1 MKIALVGYGKM
12 GKAIEKMALEQGHK
26 ISLIVDDKE
35 EKIDFNDTEVVIEFS
50 TPEAAFHN
58 IKTALEQGLPVV
70 SGTTG
75 WLERYDEIVN
85 ICNAYKTSFLYA
97 SNFSL
102 GVNIFFE
109 INKKLAQ
116 LMQGLDYEVS
126 ISEIHHIQK
135 LDAPSGT
142 AITLA
147 EQIVPY
153 SNKKNWS
160 LDKND
165 KNSIPI
171 KAHRIEDVTGTH
183 RVLYESEVD
192 NIYIQHQA
200 KNRLGFVKG
209 ALLAAAFI
217 KDKKGVFTMKDV
229 LGI

>member
-1 MKIALVGYGKM
+1 MNIALLGYGKM
-12 GKAIEKMALEQGHK
+12 GKAIEQMALEQGHK
-26 ISLIVDDKE
+26 ISLIVDDKK
-35 EKIDFNDTEVVIEFS
+35 EKIDFKDTDVVIEFS

-58 IKTALEQGLPVV
+58 IKTALKQGLPVV

-75 WLERYDEIVN
+75 WLERYEDVVN
-85 ICNAYKTSFLYA
+85 ICHANNTSFLYA

-116 LMQGLDYEVS
+116 LMKGLDYEVA
-126 ISEIHHIQK
+126 ISEIHHTQK

-142 AITLA
+142 AISLA
-147 EQIVPY
+147 EQILPF
-153 SNKKNWS
+153 SEKKDWS
-160 LDKND
+160 LDPD
-165 KNSIPI
+165 DNSKIHI
-171 KAHRIEDVTGTH
+171 QAHRIEDVTGTH
-183 RVLYESEVD
+183 RVLYESDVD

-217 KDKKGVFTMKDV
+217 KDKKGIFTMKDV
-229 LGI
+229 LGM